1 LVAADADAPPPKRFI
16 RVPAARTWASTGGV
30 TIFCV
35 SKDNRLPPNVE
46 RAVAD
51 FAREL
56 RRRFGDEVL
65 VVSVFGSYA
74 RGEANEDS
82 DVDLFVVLE
91 NSDWN
96 RRAEV
101 IDLATDIGM
110 PRDLLLSPTVFDR
123 ATWELWRSHERAL
136 VLDVEREG
144 VPV

>member
-1 LVAADADAPPPKRFI
+1 M
-16 RVPAARTWASTGGV
+16 S
-30 TIFCV
+30 
-35 SKDNRLPPNVE
+35 NHHRLPPNVE
-46 RAVAD
+46 GAVAD

-56 RRRFGDEVL
+56 RRRFGDDVL
-65 VVSVFGSYA
+65 VVSVFGSYV

-82 DVDLFVVLE
+82 DVDIFVVLE
-91 NSDWN
+91 NLDWN

-110 PRDLLLSPTVFDR
+110 PRDLLLSPTTFDR
-123 ATWELWRSHERAL
+123 ATWDLWRSHERAL

>member
-1 LVAADADAPPPKRFI
+1 
-16 RVPAARTWASTGGV
+16 
-30 TIFCV
+30 V
-35 SKDNRLPPNVE
+35 SKENRLPPNVE

-82 DVDLFVVLE
+82 DVDVFVVLE